1 MAKYLELPGRQV
13 RYWLYRFR
21 TNAEGGA
28 PATGAPR
35 GLKPHFEKLPGFR
48 GWKEFANTWDVD
60 KDKPFDIYS
69 RQFTELQEWEATLE
83 KVLRDLPDNG
93 S

>member
-21 TNAEGGA
+21 TEANGGA
-28 PATGAPR
+28 KSNGAPR
-35 GLKPHFEKLPGFR
+35 GLKQYFEKQPGFR
-48 GWKEFANTWDVD
+48 GWKEFANTWDID
-60 KDKPFDIYS
+60 KDDPLKIYS
-69 RQFTELQEWEATLE
+69 RRFTELQEWEATLDR
-83 KVLRDLPDNG
+83 VIRDLPDG